1 MFTASVLLAAALAV
15 AADPQAEAN
24 PVYRDLLTDGVAVDA
39 KTKAPLPA
47 PALPDGLDAAA
58 QKKALAEVV
67 ASKYPLEDFVRDTSV
82 APIVLTVRDLP
93 GGNPQA
99 PAKAVDAW
107 FVVYGDLDRLTRQQF
122 RQRLLTLGQDQVKH
136 QDVPAAALDK
146 RGLKPAA
153 VALDQEEFFG
163 HVAFTLFDKVQV
175 EETHRV
181 FLTRTNDS
189 VVVASLLDARFAGDA
204 EFPNQWRPLKN
215 GTPGEPQP
223 YEGVGRYLKV
233 TKLAEPKGALLVEHH
248 GVFTEPKAW
257 FDGANLIRSKLPMLV
272 QTEVRSLRKELDK
285 ERKQKP

>member
-1 MFTASVLLAAALAV
+1 MNPAALLLAAALAL

-24 PVYRDLLTDGVAVDA
+24 PVYRDLLKDGVAVDA
-39 KTKAPLPA
+39 KTKLPLPA
-47 PALPDGLDAAA
+47 PAVPDGLEAAA
-58 QKKALAEVV
+58 QKKALVEVV
-67 ASKYPLEDFVRDTSV
+67 ASKYALEDFVRDTSV

-107 FVVYGDLDRLTRQQF
+107 FVVFGDLDTLTRQKF

-136 QDVPAAALDK
+136 QQVPAAALDK
-146 RGLKPAA
+146 RGIKTAPF
-153 VALDQEEFFG
+153 ALDQEEFFG
-163 HVAFTLFDKVQV
+163 HVEGKLFDKVQV
-175 EETHRV
+175 EETHHV
-181 FLTRTNDS
+181 FVTRANDS
-189 VVVASLLDARFAGDA
+189 LVVASVLDPRFAGDA

-215 GTPGEPQP
+215 GVAGDPQP

-233 TKLAEPKGALLVEHH
+233 TRLAEPKGALLVEYH

-257 FDGANLIRSKLPMLV
+257 FNGANLIRSKLPMLV